1 MGETLTI
8 ALAGNPNSGKTTL
21 FNALTG
27 ARQHVG
33 NYPGITVEKKEGFLE
48 HEGES
53 LHIVD
58 LPGTYSLTAYSQE
71 ELVARDYIVGER
83 PKVVIDVLDAGVLER
98 NLYLT
103 VQFMELGIP
112 VVLALNMMDEV
123 KKRGIR
129 IDSGRLS
136 KLMGLPVVETVSRR
150 GLGKNELVG
159 EAVALAK
166 KGLSWKPL
174 HISYGPDL
182 DEALAE
188 MTVRIEASSLLTGR
202 YPARWLAL
210 KYLES
215 DDQIKTY
222 GREADPGLSDWL
234 EARCRKVADH
244 LRATLDTYPEAV
256 VADYRYGYI
265 AGVLKNGVM
274 ATDELS
280 DRIAMSDKMDRVLT
294 HKVLGPLIMLGVLYM
309 LYWVAF
315 SLGKYPM
322 DWLQSGFDLLSKS
335 VQDLLGD
342 GLLRSLLV
350 DGIIAGVGGVMGF
363 VPLILIIFAFIA
375 FLEDSGYMARIAY
388 MLDRVFR
395 IFGLHGSSVMP
406 FIISGGIAGGCAV
419 PGVLAA
425 RTLRSPRERLATL
438 LTAPFM
444 TCGAKLPVFIL
455 LTAAFIPKYQAQAMF
470 GLTLVAW
477 AAALGVAWLL
487 RATVIRGESTP
498 FVMELPPYRLPTLRG
513 VATHTWE
520 RTWQYLKKAGTFIL
534 AVSILVWALMTF
546 PGLPSDRQDAYD
558 AQKAAISARIEALG
572 GTVDAKADGADEE
585 TVESLKA
592 RLDDLDKAQAAETL
606 TASLAGRLGTALE
619 PVSKLAGFDW
629 RTNIALVGGFAAKEV
644 TISTLGTAY
653 SLGSVDKEEM
663 TPLVDRL
670 KADPNWNMVNGV
682 ALMIFILL
690 YTPCIPTVVMIGKET
705 GSWKWP
711 VFSMAFNSSLAYLS
725 AVVIYQVGTRLFS

>member
-1 MGETLTI
+1 
-8 ALAGNPNSGKTTL
+8 
-21 FNALTG
+21 
-27 ARQHVG
+27 
-33 NYPGITVEKKEGFLE
+33 
-48 HEGES
+48 
-53 LHIVD
+53 
-58 LPGTYSLTAYSQE
+58 
-71 ELVARDYIVGER
+71 
-83 PKVVIDVLDAGVLER
+83 
-98 NLYLT
+98 
-103 VQFMELGIP
+103 
-112 VVLALNMMDEV
+112 
-123 KKRGIR
+123 
-129 IDSGRLS
+129 
-136 KLMGLPVVETVSRR
+136 
-150 GLGKNELVG
+150 
-159 EAVALAK
+159 
-166 KGLSWKPL
+166 
-174 HISYGPDL
+174 
-182 DEALAE
+182 
-188 MTVRIEASSLLTGR
+188 
-202 YPARWLAL
+202 
-210 KYLES
+210 
-215 DDQIKTY
+215 
-222 GREADPGLSDWL
+222 
-234 EARCRKVADH
+234 
-244 LRATLDTYPEAV
+244 
-256 VADYRYGYI
+256 
-265 AGVLKNGVM
+265 
-274 ATDELS
+274 
-280 DRIAMSDKMDRVLT
+280 
-294 HKVLGPLIMLGVLYM
+294 
-309 LYWVAF
+309 
-315 SLGKYPM
+315 
-322 DWLQSGFDLLSKS
+322 
-335 VQDLLGD
+335 
-342 GLLRSLLV
+342 
-350 DGIIAGVGGVMGF
+350 
-363 VPLILIIFAFIA
+363 
-375 FLEDSGYMARIAY
+375 
-388 MLDRVFR
+388 
-395 IFGLHGSSVMP
+395 MP

-470 GLTLVAW
+470 GLTIVAW

-487 RATVIRGESTP
+487 RGTLIRGESTP

-558 AQKAAISARIEALG
+558 AQKAAISSRIEALG
-572 GTVDAKADGADEE
+572 GTVDAKPDAVKAAEDKAASGADAEEPDDAKGAVAAKDDGAGEE

-711 VFSMAFNSSLAYLS
+711 VFSMVFNSSLAYLS